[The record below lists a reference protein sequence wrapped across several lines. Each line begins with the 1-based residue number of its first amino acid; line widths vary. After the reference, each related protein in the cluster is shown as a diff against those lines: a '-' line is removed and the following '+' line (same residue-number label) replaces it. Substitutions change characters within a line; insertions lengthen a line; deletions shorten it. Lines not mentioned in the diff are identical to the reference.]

1 MTYLTS
7 AGNLSARATGLMKNT
22 ERSTRMSDT
31 FAALTVYDYFKQFFE
46 QNLGRIYR
54 YWVYRRMFTP
64 YEQKQAYMDESF
76 FEQSRAL
83 FGVVREVV
91 PLPNGDLLLGIAD
104 IAEDASELSAD
115 NRQMTDQRLSD
126 LQLMYMPLD
135 AQELDPNG
143 LLSES

>member
-1 MTYLTS
+1 
-7 AGNLSARATGLMKNT
+7 
-22 ERSTRMSDT
+22 MSEA
-31 FAALTVYDYFKQFFE
+31 FAALTVYADFKKFFE
-46 QNLGRIYR
+46 QNPGRIYR

-76 FEQSRAL
+76 FEQSQAL
-83 FGVVREVV
+83 FGVFREVV
-91 PLPNGDLLLGIAD
+91 PLPNGDLLLGMAD
-104 IAEDASELSAD
+104 IAEDAAELSAD
-115 NRQMTDQRLSD
+115 NRQMTYHRFSD

>member
-1 MTYLTS
+1 
-7 AGNLSARATGLMKNT
+7 
-22 ERSTRMSDT
+22 MSDAFT
-31 FAALTVYDYFKQFFE
+31 AVTVYDNFKQFFE
-46 QNLGRIYR
+46 QNPGRIYR

-76 FEQSRAL
+76 FEQSQAL

-104 IAEDASELSAD
+104 ITEDESELSAD
-115 NRQMTDQRLSD
+115 NHRLSD

>member
-1 MTYLTS
+1 
-7 AGNLSARATGLMKNT
+7 
-22 ERSTRMSDT
+22 MSDA
-31 FAALTVYDYFKQFFE
+31 FAALTVYDDFKQFFE
-46 QNLGRIYR
+46 QNPGRIYR

-76 FEQSRAL
+76 FEQSQAL

-115 NRQMTDQRLSD
+115 NRQMTYHRLSD

-135 AQELDPNG
+135 AQEFNPDGLFADKSKYDPADDANEG
-143 LLSES
+143 NCNDKG